1 MGDGER
7 PTDERVIVAM
17 GGARRRRAQR
27 HASPSGE
34 RRVAAGFVALVGA
47 GPGDPELLTL
57 KAAKLVQRADA
68 IVYDRLVAPAIL
80 ALAPRAQKHYVGKA
94 RSRHAMPQED
104 INALLVQLARQ
115 GLRVVRLKG
124 GDPFIFGRG
133 GEEME
138 ALAAHGVPF
147 EVVPGISAANGI
159 AASAAIPLTH
169 RDHAQSCVFVT
180 GHVQNGAMDVDWQ
193 SLVRPR
199 QTLVVYMG
207 LQALPLLC
215 RVLAAHGKPPETPA
229 AIIEKGTTRKQRIV
243 TGTVATLAGQ
253 AQAEALESPTLVI
266 VGSVVAVR
274 ERLQGA
280 TAATR
285 AAAVLPLRRSEYVE
299 AGVPAVASAGATP

>member
-1 MGDGER
+1 
-7 PTDERVIVAM
+7 
-17 GGARRRRAQR
+17 
-27 HASPSGE
+27 
-34 RRVAAGFVALVGA
+34 
-47 GPGDPELLTL
+47 
-57 KAAKLVQRADA
+57 
-68 IVYDRLVAPAIL
+68 
-80 ALAPRAQKHYVGKA
+80 
-94 RSRHAMPQED
+94 
-104 INALLVQLARQ
+104 
-115 GLRVVRLKG
+115 
-124 GDPFIFGRG
+124 
-133 GEEME
+133 ME

-215 RVLAAHGKPPETPA
+215 RELAAHGMPPETPA

>member
-27 HASPSGE
+27 HASPAGE
-34 RRVAAGFVALVGA
+34 RRIATGCVALVGA

-57 KAAKLVQRADA
+57 KAAKLIQRADA

-80 ALAPRAQKHYVGKA
+80 ALAPRAHKHYVGKA

-147 EVVPGISAANGI
+147 EVVPGISAANGV

-215 RVLAAHGKPPETPA
+215 RELAAHGMPPETPA

-299 AGVPAVASAGATP
+299 ADVPAVASAGAAT